1 VRYWGRII
9 RGPKKEVRE
18 DYIVSPTKYLGQSG
32 GYKNGGVLYIRFFIG
47 AILREK
53 DAEDEPYRRF
63 GPTVETL
70 VD

>member
-1 VRYWGRII
+1 M
-9 RGPKKEVRE
+9 
-18 DYIVSPTKYLGQSG
+18 
-32 GYKNGGVLYIRFFIG
+32 GGVLYIRFFIG